1 VKIGSTTSSFVLDA
15 SAVIAWMNHEKG
27 YEGVLPF
34 VAGGALCSVNLAEIA
49 SKYIARGASKEA
61 TRSELNL
68 LPLEIIPFDG
78 ELALASAALYPS
90 TRRRGLSLGDRACLA
105 TAQALGIPAVT
116 AERAWVDL
124 GLNIPIHVI
133 R

>member
-1 VKIGSTTSSFVLDA
+1 MHQET
-15 SAVIAWMNHEKG
+15 G

-34 VAGGALCSVNLAEIA
+34 VAGGVLSSVNLAEIA
-49 SKYIARGASKEA
+49 TKFIARGASEEA
-61 TRSELNL
+61 TRSDLDL

-78 ELALASAALYPS
+78 ELALASAALYAS

-105 TAQALGIPAVT
+105 TAQALGLPAVT